1 MDKKENTPKE
11 RIVAAA
17 IQCDGLTISLP
28 KPARHCHVLWTALQM
43 MDEDLVHQSTQGFL
57 TSEGRFVT
65 RIEAKFIAHRAGQK
79 IIRENPH
86 ETDAF
91 SEDFW

>member
-1 MDKKENTPKE
+1 MSTSEPKE

-17 IQCDGLTISLP
+17 IQCEGVTVSLP
-28 KPARHCHVLWTALQM
+28 QPARHAQIMWCAHSLM
-43 MDEDLVHQSTQGFL
+43 EEDRVHNAVQGFL
-57 TSEGRFVT
+57 TSEGRFVN

-86 ETDAF
+86 EIEAF